1 MGVAFTVRL
10 VARMHDRAVVAV
22 VLDPREPVD
31 VESVALELLGPDG
44 AGLGARLALPLAG
57 RLTTRTDV
65 RAELRS
71 VDGLPEGSTI
81 VGRLWQDGAVTAT
94 ATCPAD
100 PWTELETHALG
111 TTAIP
116 PASPDLELEEVG
128 PRGRSRLLAL
138 WPWLGRARVP
148 PADPGLLEEGG
159 DDPIEGLNL
168 DPEDEAFLRDLLE
181 SP

>member
-10 VARMHDRAVVAV
+10 VARLQDRAVVAV

-31 VESVALELLGPDG
+31 VESVALELVGPDG
-44 AGLGARLALPLAG
+44 AALGARLALPVSG

-116 PASPDLELEEVG
+116 PAGADVELEEVG
-128 PRGRSRLLAL
+128 PRGRARLLAL
-138 WPWLGRARVP
+138 WPWLARARVTS
-148 PADPGLLEEGG
+148 ADSGMLEGADG
-159 DDPIEGLNL
+159 DPIDGLNL
-168 DPEDEAFLRDLLE
+168 DPEEEAFLRDLLE